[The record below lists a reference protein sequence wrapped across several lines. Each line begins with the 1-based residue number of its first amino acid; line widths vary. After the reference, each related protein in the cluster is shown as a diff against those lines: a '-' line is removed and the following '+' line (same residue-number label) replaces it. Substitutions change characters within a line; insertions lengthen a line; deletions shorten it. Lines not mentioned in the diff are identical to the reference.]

1 MAKSWVREA
10 GLCKVTPLRNPGS
23 GRVPREEH
31 AMSGIY
37 KSGIGN
43 PDWQVGFL
51 GAPGQPVNDVSC

>member
-1 MAKSWVREA
+1 M
-10 GLCKVTPLRNPGS
+10 TPVRNPGS
-23 GRVPREEH
+23 GRAPREER

-37 KSGIGN
+37 KSGIGS